1 MVGRME
7 AGLPERAMDDQ
18 TLGHGTMNLAFRENN
33 PQDTRHVPVMPGEHD
48 PMSET
53 HDLFL
58 ETLRR
63 YERPLIRYA
72 HGYTGDLED
81 ARDIVQDVFVK
92 LSQHLATLDHERLA
106 PWLFTVCRNRALD
119 HHRKH
124 QRLIVMET
132 ETLDLEAAAD
142 PAPND
147 AMETRETATAL
158 RELIETLPVR
168 QREAVRLKFI
178 AGLDYQ
184 QISAAMQT
192 SIGNVGYLIH
202 HGVAALKTKWQA
214 HDQPPPAKL
223 KPAMA

>member
-1 MVGRME
+1 
-7 AGLPERAMDDQ
+7 
-18 TLGHGTMNLAFRENN
+18 
-33 PQDTRHVPVMPGEHD
+33 MPAEHTH
-48 PMSET
+48 MSDS

-58 ETLRR
+58 ETLQR

-92 LSQHLATLDHERLA
+92 LSQHIATLDHERLA

-119 HHRKH
+119 HQRKH
-124 QRLIVMET
+124 HRLVVMET
-132 ETLDLEAAAD
+132 ETLDLETAAD
-142 PAPND
+142 PAPSE
-147 AMETRETATAL
+147 ALEQRETAKAL
-158 RELIETLPVR
+158 RDLIETLPVR

-214 HDQPPPAKL
+214 LEQPPPAKL
-223 KPAMA
+223 KPALA

>member
-1 MVGRME
+1 MI
-7 AGLPERAMDDQ
+7 
-18 TLGHGTMNLAFRENN
+18 NLAFCEKIS
-33 PQDTRHVPVMPGEHD
+33 QDAANSAVMPAEHT

-58 ETLRR
+58 ETLQR

-92 LSQHLATLDHERLA
+92 LSQHLATLDHERIA

-119 HHRKH
+119 KH
-124 QRLIVMET
+124 QRLVVMET
-132 ETLDLEAAAD
+132 ETLDLETSAD

-147 AMETRETATAL
+147 AMEQRETAAAL

-214 HDQPPPAKL
+214 HDQPQAVKL
-223 KPAMA
+223 KHAIA

>member
-1 MVGRME
+1 M
-7 AGLPERAMDDQ
+7 
-18 TLGHGTMNLAFRENN
+18 MNLAFREKI
-33 PQDTRHVPVMPGEHD
+33 PQDVRHVPVMPGEHD
-48 PMSET
+48 LMSDS
-53 HDLFL
+53 HHLFL
-58 ETLRR
+58 ETLQR

-92 LSQHLATLDHERLA
+92 LSQNLATLDHERLA

-119 HHRKH
+119 HHRKR
-124 QRLIVMET
+124 QRLILMET
-132 ETLDLEAAAD
+132 ETLDLEASAD

-147 AMETRETATAL
+147 AMENRETATAL
-158 RELIETLPVR
+158 RELIETLPTR

-184 QISAAMQT
+184 QISAAMKT

-214 HDQPPPAKL
+214 HEQPQPVKL

>member
-1 MVGRME
+1 
-7 AGLPERAMDDQ
+7 
-18 TLGHGTMNLAFRENN
+18 MNLAFRENI
-33 PQDTRHVPVMPGEHD
+33 PQDDAHVPVMPGEHD
-48 PMSET
+48 LMSDS

-58 ETLRR
+58 ATLQR

-92 LSQHLATLDHERLA
+92 LSQNLATLDHERLA

-124 QRLIVMET
+124 QRIVVMET
-132 ETLDLEAAAD
+132 ETLDLEVSAD

-147 AMETRETATAL
+147 AMEKRETATAL
-158 RELIETLPVR
+158 RELIETLPLR

-184 QISAAMQT
+184 QISAAMKT

-214 HDQPPPAKL
+214 HDQPQPAKL
-223 KPAMA
+223 KPALA

>member
-1 MVGRME
+1 ME
-7 AGLPERAMDDQ
+7 NQ
-18 TLGHGTMNLAFRENN
+18 TLRDGAMNLAMGEKFT
-33 PQDTRHVPVMPGEHD
+33 QDDEAAPVMHDEHEL
-48 PMSET
+48 MSDT
-53 HDLFL
+53 HQLFL
-58 ETLRR
+58 ETLQR

-72 HGYTGDLED
+72 HGHTGNLED

-92 LSQHLATLDHERLA
+92 LSQHLDTLDHGKLA

-124 QRLIVMET
+124 QRLVVMET

-158 RELIETLPVR
+158 RELIETLPTR

-202 HGVAALKTKWQA
+202 HGVAALKTKWLA
-214 HDQPPPAKL
+214 HDQPSSTPAKF
-223 KPAMA
+223 KAAMA

>member
-1 MVGRME
+1 
-7 AGLPERAMDDQ
+7 
-18 TLGHGTMNLAFRENN
+18 MNLAFPPNI
-33 PQDTRHVPVMPGEHD
+33 PQDAEPVPVMQGEHD
-48 PMSET
+48 LMSAP

-72 HGYTGDLED
+72 HGFTADLED
-81 ARDIVQDVFVK
+81 ARDIVQDVFLK
-92 LSQHLATLDHERLA
+92 LSQNLATLDHGRLA

-124 QRLIVMET
+124 QRLVVMET

-147 AMETRETATAL
+147 ALEKRETATAL
-158 RELIETLPVR
+158 RQLIETLPAR

-214 HDQPPPAKL
+214 HEQPAPSGRLNPAL
-223 KPAMA
+223 A

>member
-1 MVGRME
+1 
-7 AGLPERAMDDQ
+7 
-18 TLGHGTMNLAFRENN
+18 MNLAFREKK
-33 PQDTRHVPVMPGEHD
+33 PQDIHHVPVMPGEHD
-48 PMSET
+48 LMSEP

-58 ETLRR
+58 ETLQR

-92 LSQHLATLDHERLA
+92 LSQNLATLDHERLA

-124 QRLIVMET
+124 QRIVVMET

-147 AMETRETATAL
+147 AMEKRETATAL
-158 RELIETLPVR
+158 RELIESLPTR
-168 QREAVRLKFI
+168 QREAVWMKFI

-184 QISAAMQT
+184 QISAAMKT

-214 HDQPPPAKL
+214 HEQPQPVKL

>member
-1 MVGRME
+1 
-7 AGLPERAMDDQ
+7 
-18 TLGHGTMNLAFRENN
+18 MNLAFWKVF
-33 PQDTRHVPVMPGEHD
+33 PQDAANSAVMPAEHTC
-48 PMSET
+48 MSES

-58 ETLRR
+58 TTLQR

-72 HGYTGDLED
+72 HDYTGDLED

-92 LSQHLATLDHERLA
+92 LSQQLATLDHERLA

-124 QRLIVMET
+124 QRLVVMET
-132 ETLDLEAAAD
+132 ATLDLETSAD
-142 PAPND
+142 PSPDD
-147 AMETRETATAL
+147 AMEKRETATAL

-192 SIGNVGYLIH
+192 SIGNVGCLIH
-202 HGVAALKTKWQA
+202 HGVAALKTKWHA
-214 HDQPPPAKL
+214 HEQPQPVKL
-223 KPAMA
+223 KHALA

>member
-1 MVGRME
+1 MEEWAVRMKCVP
-7 AGLPERAMDDQ
+7 AN
-18 TLGHGTMNLAFRENN
+18 NLAFSENFS
-33 PQDTRHVPVMPGEHD
+33 QDAENSAVMPAEHT
-48 PMSET
+48 PMSES

-58 ETLRR
+58 ETLQR

-124 QRLIVMET
+124 QRLVVMET
-132 ETLDLEAAAD
+132 ETLDLETSAD

-147 AMETRETATAL
+147 AMEQRETATAL

-214 HDQPPPAKL
+214 HDQPQAVKL
-223 KPAMA
+223 KHAIA

>member
-1 MVGRME
+1 
-7 AGLPERAMDDQ
+7 
-18 TLGHGTMNLAFRENN
+18 MNLAFGEKL
-33 PQDTRHVPVMPGEHD
+33 PQDARHIPVMPREHD
-48 PMSET
+48 LMSDS

-72 HGYTGDLED
+72 HGFTGDLED

-92 LSQHLATLDHERLA
+92 LSQNLAALDHERLA

-124 QRLIVMET
+124 QRLVVMET
-132 ETLDLEAAAD
+132 ETLDQEAAAD
-142 PAPND
+142 PAPSD
-147 AMETRETATAL
+147 VMEKRETAAAL
-158 RELIETLPVR
+158 RDLIETLPVR

-184 QISAAMQT
+184 QISAAMKT

-202 HGVAALKTKWQA
+202 HGVAALRTKWQA
-214 HDQPPPAKL
+214 MENETPASGKARS
-223 KPAMA
+223 PALAAA

>member
-1 MVGRME
+1 
-7 AGLPERAMDDQ
+7 
-18 TLGHGTMNLAFRENN
+18 
-33 PQDTRHVPVMPGEHD
+33 MPAEHTH
-48 PMSET
+48 MSES

-58 ETLRR
+58 ETLQR

-124 QRLIVMET
+124 QRLVVMET
-132 ETLDLEAAAD
+132 ETLDLETSAD

-147 AMETRETATAL
+147 AMEQRETATAL

-214 HDQPPPAKL
+214 HEAPQAVKL
-223 KPAMA
+223 KQAIA

>member
-1 MVGRME
+1 MTTD
-7 AGLPERAMDDQ
+7 ASQL
-18 TLGHGTMNLAFRENN
+18 F
-33 PQDTRHVPVMPGEHD
+33 HD
-48 PMSET
+48 A
-53 HDLFL
+53 LQ
-58 ETLRR
+58 R

-72 HGYTGDLED
+72 LNHVGQLED

-92 LSQHLATLDHERLA
+92 LSQHLATLDQDRLA

-132 ETLDLEAAAD
+132 ETLDLEASAD

-147 AMETRETATAL
+147 AMEKRETATAL
-158 RELIETLPVR
+158 RELIESLPVR

-214 HDQPPPAKL
+214 HDQPQSVKL
-223 KPAMA
+223 KHALA

>member
-1 MVGRME
+1 
-7 AGLPERAMDDQ
+7 
-18 TLGHGTMNLAFRENN
+18 MNLAFREKI
-33 PQDTRHVPVMPGEHD
+33 PQDVRHVPVMPGEHD
-48 PMSET
+48 LMSDS
-53 HDLFL
+53 HHLFL
-58 ETLRR
+58 ETLQR

-92 LSQHLATLDHERLA
+92 LSQNLATLDHERLA

-119 HHRKH
+119 HHRKR
-124 QRLIVMET
+124 QRLILMET
-132 ETLDLEAAAD
+132 ETLDLEASAD

-147 AMETRETATAL
+147 AMENRETATAL
-158 RELIETLPVR
+158 RELIETLPTR

-184 QISAAMQT
+184 QISAAMKT

-214 HDQPPPAKL
+214 HEQPQPVKL

>member
-1 MVGRME
+1 
-7 AGLPERAMDDQ
+7 
-18 TLGHGTMNLAFRENN
+18 MNLALGQSFS
-33 PQDTRHVPVMPGEHD
+33 QDDAHPAVMHGEHE
-48 PMSET
+48 PMSAH

-58 ETLRR
+58 ETLQR

-72 HGYTGDLED
+72 HGHTGNLED
-81 ARDIVQDVFVK
+81 ARDIVQDVFLK
-92 LSQHLATLDHERLA
+92 LSQHLDTLDHEKLA

-124 QRLIVMET
+124 QRLVVMET

-158 RELIETLPVR
+158 RALIEALPTR

-184 QISAAMQT
+184 EISAAMQT

-202 HGVAALKTKWQA
+202 HGVAALKTKWLV
-214 HDQPPPAKL
+214 HDQPSPGTAKL
-223 KPAMA
+223 KPVMA

>member
-1 MVGRME
+1 ME
-7 AGLPERAMDDQ
+7 AGQAERAMENQ
-18 TLGHGTMNLAFRENN
+18 TVAHGAMNLAFREKI
-33 PQDTRHVPVMPGEHD
+33 PQDVRHVPVMPGEHD
-48 PMSET
+48 LMSEP

-58 ETLRR
+58 ETLQR

-92 LSQHLATLDHERLA
+92 LSQNLATLDHERLA

-124 QRLIVMET
+124 QRIVVMET
-132 ETLDLEAAAD
+132 ETLDLEPSTD

-158 RELIETLPVR
+158 RELIETLPSR

-184 QISAAMQT
+184 QISSAMKT

-214 HDQPPPAKL
+214 YEQPQPAKL
-223 KPAMA
+223 KPALA

>member
-1 MVGRME
+1 ME
-7 AGLPERAMDDQ
+7 AGSEQRAMDNQ
-18 TLGHGTMNLAFRENN
+18 TLAHGTMNLAFRKDFS
-33 PQDTRHVPVMPGEHD
+33 QDAPNSAVKPAEHH
-48 PMSET
+48 PMSEP

-58 ETLRR
+58 ETLQR

-81 ARDIVQDVFVK
+81 ARDIVQDVFLK
-92 LSQHLATLDHERLA
+92 LSQHLATLDAERLA

-132 ETLDLEAAAD
+132 ETLDLEASAD
-142 PAPND
+142 PSPHE
-147 AMETRETATAL
+147 AMEKRETATAL
-158 RELIETLPVR
+158 RELIETLPTR

-184 QISAAMQT
+184 QISAAMKT

-214 HDQPPPAKL
+214 HDQPQPVKL
-223 KPAMA
+223 KHALA

>member
-1 MVGRME
+1 
-7 AGLPERAMDDQ
+7 
-18 TLGHGTMNLAFRENN
+18 
-33 PQDTRHVPVMPGEHD
+33 MPGEHHL
-48 PMSET
+48 MSDS

-58 ETLRR
+58 ATLQR

-72 HGYTGDLED
+72 HGYTGNLED

-92 LSQHLATLDHERLA
+92 LSQNLGTLDHERLA

-124 QRLIVMET
+124 QRIVAMET
-132 ETLDLEAAAD
+132 ETLDLEASAD

-147 AMETRETATAL
+147 AMEKRETATAL
-158 RELIETLPVR
+158 RELIETLPAR

-202 HGVAALKTKWQA
+202 HGVAALKAKWQA
-214 HDQPPPAKL
+214 HEQPLPARL
-223 KPAMA
+223 KPALA